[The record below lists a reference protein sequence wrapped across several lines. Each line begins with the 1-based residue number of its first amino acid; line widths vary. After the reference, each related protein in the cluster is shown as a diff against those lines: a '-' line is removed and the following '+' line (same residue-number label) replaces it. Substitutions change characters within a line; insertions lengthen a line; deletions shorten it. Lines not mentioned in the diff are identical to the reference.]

1 MQQSPYSIPNNIV
14 GIMGIFWILYVN
26 TDKGEYQNCPKESLS
41 TGSCSILTL
50 VTLFHHTQSQW
61 ECLTLMKTVTKGCA
75 IRNTMSALVSFFTP
89 AGACLFRE
97 SGRRDDTSR
106 PWAQNPFYKQ
116 SLSKDFLQ
124 IKLHMYVNQDKL
136 GNWACSQTLLQVD
149 NVQRHCTLRDSAY
162 ALYWRQAE

>member
-1 MQQSPYSIPNNIV
+1 MQQSPYSIPNIIV

-116 SLSKDFLQ
+116 SVSKDFLQ

-149 NVQRHCTLRDSAY
+149 NIQRHCTFIVYHILH
-162 ALYWRQAE
+162 